1 MTKDL
6 KPPLAQSAQHMT
18 FSPETALAYARAL
31 ARPRRAGSGEDEA
44 VAREIA
50 QRLEQCGWT
59 VERQSFRFSNLVN
72 VVIALE
78 VLACLLLAA
87 AAEWAGAIPAWIPAI
102 LILVVLMLT
111 NGIVRAAQTRAVV
124 LGVEARR
131 PARLL
136 PQFATANLIAT
147 PPHSPENPSA
157 PHLYLVAHYDSKSQ
171 FMPIVVR
178 ITLFVAAIGGSV
190 SFAGLTLAGLL
201 LPALLPAAHLAGML
215 AIITALPLAVL
226 LLVKAGN
233 ASPGAIDNASGVG
246 TVLHLAECLTTRPTH
261 SANPEQAPDNRIG
274 VTLLITSAEEFGL
287 LGAAAY
293 LKQNASRLRQ
303 HTRSGGLTILNFDG
317 VGVDGSLYYTDAPAR
332 SPGRLVNLLREAC
345 GELGIPVRKY
355 SLPGALFDHMP
366 FAQRGFDAVSL
377 TAIGRATRFVHTP
390 GDSAD
395 KLDARGF
402 EQAGRVALRVIEKL
416 AGQGTQGTAGTEG
429 NQPID
434 L

>member
-1 MTKDL
+1 M
-6 KPPLAQSAQHMT
+6 
-18 FSPETALAYARAL
+18 PEKALDYARAL
-31 ARPRRAGSGEDEA
+31 ARPRRVGSGEDEA

-59 VERQSFRFSNLVN
+59 VERQPFRFSNLVN
-72 VVIALE
+72 VVIAVE

-87 AAEWAGAIPAWIPAI
+87 TAAWSSVIPAWISAI
-102 LILVVLMLT
+102 LIPVVLTLT
-111 NGIVRAAQTRAVV
+111 NRIVRAAHTRAVV
-124 LGVEARR
+124 LEGEARR

-136 PQFATANLIAT
+136 PQFATANLIAS
-147 PPHSPENPSA
+147 PPHSPDNPSA
-157 PHLYLVAHYDSKSQ
+157 PHLYLVAHYDTKSQ

-178 ITLFVAAIGGSV
+178 VTLFVAAIGGGV
-190 SFAGLTLAGLL
+190 SFSGLTLAGLL
-201 LPALLPAAHLAGML
+201 LPALLPAANLAGML
-215 AIITALPLAVL
+215 AMITAIPLAVL

-233 ASPGAIDNASGVG
+233 ASPGAVDNASGVG
-246 TVLHLAECLTTRPTH
+246 TVLHLAECLTAHLDPST
-261 SANPEQAPDNRIG
+261 SSGQALDNRLR
-274 VTLLITSAEEFGL
+274 VTILITSAEEFGL

-293 LKQNASRLRQ
+293 LRQNESRLRQ
-303 HTRSGGLTILNFDG
+303 HTRSGGPYILNFDG

-332 SPGRLVNLLREAC
+332 SPGCLVNLLREAC
-345 GELGIPVRKY
+345 SELGIPMRKY
-355 SLPGALFDHMP
+355 ALPGALFDHMP

-377 TAIGRATRFVHTP
+377 TTIGRATRFVHTAN
-390 GDSAD
+390 DSAD

-416 AGQGTQGTAGTEG
+416 VEQGTQGTAGTEG